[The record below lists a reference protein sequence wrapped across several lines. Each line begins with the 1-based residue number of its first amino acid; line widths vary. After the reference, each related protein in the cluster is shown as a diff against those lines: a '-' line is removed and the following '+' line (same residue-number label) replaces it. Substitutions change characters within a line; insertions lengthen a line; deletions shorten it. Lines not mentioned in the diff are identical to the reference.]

1 MSKNV
6 LSALAVAVSALL
18 PAAVAVPA
26 LAQTQAPA
34 PAAAPA
40 AAGAEEKLA
49 PPVVAVVDI
58 QKIMQDSSAAKG
70 IQAAIESQRDQYQK
84 EITGL
89 EEKLRNAEQELRKQ
103 QTVLSADALG
113 KKRKEFESQVADV
126 QRTVQN
132 RKRALDTAMGD
143 SMGAVQKTMLEI
155 IADVVREK
163 GANVVLARH
172 QFVIVDTKLDITDIV
187 MDRLN
192 AKLPKVAVTIPK

>member
-1 MSKNV
+1 MSKNA
-6 LSALAVAVSALL
+6 LSALAVAVCALF
-18 PAAVAVPA
+18 PAAFAAPA
-26 LAQTQAPA
+26 LAADPAPA
-34 PAAAPA
+34 PV
-40 AAGAEEKLA
+40 EEKLA

-70 IQAAIESQRDQYQK
+70 IQTAIEAQRDQYQK

-89 EEKLRNAEQELRKQ
+89 EDKLRSAEQELRKQ

-113 KKRKEFESQVADV
+113 KKRKEFETQVADV

-132 RKRALDTAMGD
+132 RKRALDAALGD
-143 SMGAVQKTMLEI
+143 AMGAVQKVMLEI

-172 QFVIVDTKLDITDIV
+172 QFVIVDTKLDITDTV
-187 MDRLN
+187 MERLN
-192 AKLPKVAVTIPK
+192 VKLPKVAVTVPK